1 MIHSFLTRAV
11 FTASLLLA
19 SVLVVLAQ
27 SATEWVA
34 NPSLHQIKPANAN
47 ENAVVLLDQRRHEFV
62 ADEKEGI
69 VLYTSMHKII
79 RVLKEQGV
87 EMFNKIYVSV
97 PYDAEVKEI
106 KARVITPGG
115 KVVPLPAEKILDEE
129 EDGRL
134 YKKFALEGVEKGSE
148 VEYIATMKRGASFF
162 GLEVF
167 QSPVPCEEARFTL
180 SVPEHLVFTCK
191 GYNGFAMDADTV
203 IGEQRITNGI
213 CKDIAVLENEKY
225 AETAP
230 YLKNVQYKL
239 SYNLSKDKDVRLFTW
254 NQLAK
259 NVYDRYTKL
268 EEKEAKA
275 VSGFIKNIKPNGDN
289 EEAKIIAVE
298 DYLKNTISINEE
310 GLSDDADLIEKI
322 VKTKV
327 ASHEGFNKLFAAC
340 LQQFG
345 VGYQIVFPSKRD
357 DIPLD
362 EKLENY
368 RLIENPVF
376 YFPATGKY
384 LEPTNISFRYPYIQ
398 PNWAATK
405 GLFLQNTSIGNFS
418 TAYAS
423 FKNIAILPYEQSSH
437 NMEIQL
443 AFNPELDS
451 VLMHS
456 KQVFTGYG
464 ASMYRPAFHF
474 LPKDKQEEVTR
485 ELMQSVSNSKEIR
498 NMKVANSAFADGY
511 TNKPL
516 TIEGDISS
524 AELFEK
530 AGNKLLLKIGDVIG
544 PQVQMY
550 QEKPRQLPVT
560 IEYPHA
566 LDRTIELTIPEGY
579 TIKNPDD
586 LKFYITE
593 KPNEEGTMGFIA
605 NYKIEGNKLLINIH
619 EYYKE
624 TSYTMQQF
632 DAFQKVINGA
642 ADFNKV
648 VLVLEKKK

>member
-1 MIHSFLTRAV
+1 MNLSYLHRLSI
-11 FTASLLLA
+11 ASCLLLLA
-19 SVLVVLAQ
+19 LQGLAQ
-27 SATEWVA
+27 TASEWAA
-34 NPSLHQIKPANAN
+34 NPSLHQIKPGNAN
-47 ENAVVLLDQRRHEFV
+47 ENAVVILDQRKHEFV

-79 RVLKEQGV
+79 RVIKEQGV

-97 PYDAEVKEI
+97 PYDAQVKEI
-106 KARVITPGG
+106 KARVITPSG
-115 KVVPLPAEKILDEE
+115 KVVLLPAEKILDEE
-129 EDGRL
+129 DEGRL

-148 VEYIATMKRGASFF
+148 VEYIAVMKRGSSFF

-180 SVPEHLVFTCK
+180 SVPDHLVFTCK
-191 GYNGFAMDADTV
+191 GYNGFVMDADTV
-203 IGEQRITNGI
+203 IGEKRITNGV
-213 CKDIAVLENEKY
+213 CKDIPVIENEKY
-225 AETAP
+225 AQTAP

-259 NVYDRYTKL
+259 NVFDRYTKL
-268 EEKEAKA
+268 EEKEVKA
-275 VSGFIKNIKPNGDN
+275 VAGFLKNIKLNADD
-289 EEAKIIAVE
+289 EEAKIIALE
-298 DYLKNTISINEE
+298 DYLKNNISINEE

-327 ASHEGFNKLFAAC
+327 ASHEGFNTLFAAC
-340 LQQFG
+340 LQQLG
-345 VGYQIVFPSKRD
+345 INYQLVFPSKRD

-376 YFPATGKY
+376 YFPGTGKY

-398 PNWAATK
+398 PSWAATR
-405 GLFLQNTSIGNFS
+405 GLFLQNTSIGNFT

-437 NMEIQL
+437 NMEVKL
-443 AFNPELDS
+443 SFNSQLDS

-456 KQVFTGYG
+456 KQIFTGYG

-474 LPKDKQEEVTR
+474 LPKDKLNEFTQ
-485 ELMQSVSNSKEIR
+485 ELMQSVSNSKDIR
-498 NMKVANSAFADGY
+498 NIQVANGAFADGY
-511 TNKPL
+511 SNKPL

-524 AELFEK
+524 AELFEV
-530 AGNKLLLKIGDVIG
+530 AGNKILLKIGDVIG

-550 QEKPRQLPVT
+550 QEKPRQLPVS
-560 IEYPHA
+560 IDYPHA
-566 LDRTIELTIPEGY
+566 LDRKIEVTIPEGY
-579 TIKNPDD
+579 TVKNLDD
-586 LKFYITE
+586 LKFFITE
-593 KPNEEGTMGFIA
+593 KANEEGTMGFISS
-605 NYKIEGNKLLINIH
+605 YKVDGQKLLIDIH

-624 TSYTMQQF
+624 TAYSMQQF
-632 DAFQKVINGA
+632 DAFQKVINAA